1 MIRRPPRST
10 RTDTLFPYTTL
21 FRSIAATRL
30 APNPPASLPSGLQAL
45 RHRQDHGRAVPP
57 PRFPAYRPPVTR
69 PLTRKHRDEC
79 RAAPDRHGS
88 CPSSQRRLPYGT
100 APAIQLPARRHIYR
114 HRSRPAF
121 GPRTLDNRPD
131 RVPPVSA
138 RYPYQAPPDNA
149 YAPTGRAHPPD
160 RPRH

>member
-1 MIRRPPRST
+1 MLLT
-10 RTDTLFPYTTL
+10 WL
-21 FRSIAATRL
+21 
-30 APNPPASLPSGLQAL
+30 
-45 RHRQDHGRAVPP
+45 
-57 PRFPAYRPPVTR
+57 PAYRPPVTR

-138 RYPYQAPPDNA
+138 RYPYRSEEHTTELQSLMRTTYDVF
-149 YAPTGRAHPPD
+149 RLKKK
-160 RPRH
+160 

>member
-1 MIRRPPRST
+1 MLLT
-10 RTDTLFPYTTL
+10 WL
-21 FRSIAATRL
+21 
-30 APNPPASLPSGLQAL
+30 
-45 RHRQDHGRAVPP
+45 
-57 PRFPAYRPPVTR
+57 PAYRPPVTR

-88 CPSSQRRLPYGT
+88 CPSTQRRLPYGT

-138 RYPYQAPPDNA
+138 RYPYQATSDNA
-149 YAPTGRAHPPD
+149 YAPTVRAHPPD
-160 RPRH
+160 RTRHIYNIRGSHRAPHIPEALHGHSNPPSSHLRRVGYGCVSPC